1 MRRTSA
7 LFLLATSIPMV
18 SLMSIPCVAQQPSPS
33 APPVSAPQVP
43 PLRKREADLRVS
55 ARLVYLDVVVTDRS
69 GQPVPDL
76 KVSDFKLT
84 EDRASQRITS
94 FTEHIPA
101 ASKPATNP
109 LPPNTFMNTPA
120 DLQDTSRT
128 VLLFDT
134 VNTPI
139 TAQMY
144 ARTQILK
151 YLQERPTN
159 APIAVFLLDTQ
170 LHLLHGFNDD
180 PGDLRTDKLGKKLQP
195 RQSMFLPTSGMGS
208 MPGEM
213 QVRAQFREDA
223 LRNSFRS
230 LATYLSAFPGRK
242 NLIWL
247 TSDVPVGRNYG
258 FDPSSFDLFNTFT
271 ADMNGLAN
279 DLNLGR
285 VAIYPID
292 ARGLT
297 ADPGFDAS
305 RSGAPGFNTGRQIF
319 QLQRN
324 MILDDFAR
332 RTGGKAFYNTNG
344 ISEAMDEV
352 ETNGGR
358 YYTLTYAPTNP
369 DWRGETRRIDLRV
382 DHPGYALNYRRSY
395 IALNSNQPPPSAKP
409 NPKAPPVAPPDAL
422 HNAMALGAIAPFD
435 IRFRV
440 RTSFDPKPVDRKALA
455 ADPGTHLKGKWQ
467 KESARIYAL
476 HYEIDARTLQLATT
490 TDGHRTGNLQV
501 LATVYDDLGQL
512 ANSAVA
518 NLDLNFTPEQYERL
532 QQIPLSLDQKIAIP
546 VKSNFF
552 LRLGVHDVPSD
563 RIGALQVSVDAIR
576 SPAP

>member
-1 MRRTSA
+1 MRRPFA
-7 LFLLATSIPMV
+7 LFLLAVSIP
-18 SLMSIPCVAQQPSPS
+18 MSIPCVAQQG
-33 APPVSAPQVP
+33 APPASAPQVP

-55 ARLVYLDVVVTDRS
+55 ARLVYLDVVVTDHS
-69 GQPVPDL
+69 GQPVPGL

-94 FTEHIPA
+94 FTEHVPA
-101 ASKPATNP
+101 ALKPASNP
-109 LPPNTFMNTPA
+109 LPPNTFINTPA

-195 RQSMFLPTSGMGS
+195 RQSMFLPTSGIDS
-208 MPGEM
+208 MPGER

-258 FDPSSFDLFNTFT
+258 FDPGSFDLFNTFT
-271 ADMNGLAN
+271 ADMNGLAT

-297 ADPGFDAS
+297 ADFGFDAS
-305 RSGAPGFNTGRQIF
+305 RSGSPGLNTGRQIF

-369 DWRGETRRIDLRV
+369 DWRGETRRIDLQV
-382 DHPGYALNYRRSY
+382 DHPGYGLNYRRSY
-395 IALNSNQPPPSAKP
+395 LALANNQPPPNAKP
-409 NPKAPPVAPPDAL
+409 NPKVPPVVPPDAL
-422 HNAMALGAIAPFD
+422 HSAMALGAIAPFD

-440 RTSFDPKPVDRKALA
+440 QASFDPKPVDRKTLA

-467 KESARIYAL
+467 KESARIYSL
-476 HYEIDARTLQLATT
+476 HYDIDARTLQLATT
-490 TDGHRTGNLQV
+490 TDGHHTGSLQV

-518 NLDLNFTPEQYERL
+518 NLNLNFTPEQYERL

-563 RIGALQVSVDAIR
+563 RIGALQVSVDAIG

>member
-1 MRRTSA
+1 MRRIFA
-7 LFLLATSIPMV
+7 LFFLALNV
-18 SLMSIPCVAQQPSPS
+18 SCFAQQPATSPQ
-33 APPVSAPQVP
+33 QVP
-43 PLRKREADLRVS
+43 PLRKREPDIRVS
-55 ARLVYLDVVVTDRS
+55 ARLVYLDVVVTDAS

-76 KVSDFKLT
+76 KASDFALT
-84 EDRASQRITS
+84 EDRARQRITS
-94 FTEHIPA
+94 FTEHT
-101 ASKPATNP
+101 PATAKPTVAP
-109 LPPNTFMNTPA
+109 LPPNTFMNSPG
-120 DLQDTSRT
+120 DMQDTSRT
-128 VLLFDT
+128 VILFDT
-134 VNTPI
+134 VNTPV

-151 YLQERPTN
+151 YLDARPAN

-180 PGDLRTDKLGKKLQP
+180 PGDLHSGKLGKKLQP
-195 RQSMFLPTSGMGS
+195 RQSMFLPTSSGDS
-208 MPGEM
+208 MPGER

-223 LRNSFRS
+223 LRSSFRS

-247 TSDVPVGRNYG
+247 TSDVPVGQTYG
-258 FDPSSFDLFNTFT
+258 FDPANFDLFNTFT
-271 ADMNGLAN
+271 ADMNGLAD

-297 ADPGFDAS
+297 TDSGFDAS
-305 RSGAPGFNTGRQIF
+305 RSGPPALNSGRQGF

-324 MILDDFAR
+324 MLLDDFAR

-344 ISEAMDEV
+344 ISQAIDEV
-352 ETNGGR
+352 ETNGSR

-369 DWRGETRRIDLRV
+369 NWRGEMRRIELQV
-382 DHPGYALNYRRSY
+382 DHPGYVLNYRRSY
-395 IALNSNQPPPSAKP
+395 FARTTNPPLPGGKP

-422 HNAMALGAIAPFD
+422 HSAMALGAIAPFD

-440 RTSFDPKPVDRKALA
+440 QASFDPTPVDRKTLA
-455 ADPGTHLKGKWQ
+455 ANPGNHLQAKWQ
-467 KESARIYAL
+467 KESARVYAL
-476 HYEIDARTLQLATT
+476 HYDIDARNLQLASTP
-490 TDGHRTGNLQV
+490 DGHRTGGLQV
-501 LATVYDDLGQL
+501 LATVYDDMGQL

-518 NLDLNFTPEQYERL
+518 NLNLNFTADEYERL
-532 QQIPLSLDQKIAIP
+532 QKVPLSLDQKIAIP

-563 RIGALQVSVDAIR
+563 RIGALQVSVDAIG
-576 SPAP
+576 SPTP

>member
-1 MRRTSA
+1 MRRTFA
-7 LFLLATSIPMV
+7 LFFLA
-18 SLMSIPCVAQQPSPS
+18 LGIPCVAQQPAAPS
-33 APPVSAPQVP
+33 VPASAAQVP
-43 PLRKREADLRVS
+43 PLRKREPDLRVS
-55 ARLVYLDVVVTDRS
+55 ARLVYLDVVVTDHS

-84 EDRASQRITS
+84 EDRANQRITS
-94 FTEHIPA
+94 FTEHV
-101 ASKPATNP
+101 PATAKLAPNP

-151 YLQERPTN
+151 YLDARPAN

-180 PGDLRTDKLGKKLQP
+180 PSDLQSGKLGKKLQP
-195 RQSMFLPTSGMGS
+195 RQSMFLNSGGGS
-208 MPGEM
+208 MPGER

-247 TSDVPVGRNYG
+247 TSDVPVGQNYG
-258 FDPSSFDLFNTFT
+258 FDPANFDLFNTFT

-297 ADPGFDAS
+297 VDSGFDAS
-305 RSGAPGFNTGRQIF
+305 HSGPPALNSGRQTF

-324 MILDDFAR
+324 MLLDDFAR

-344 ISEAMDEV
+344 ISQAIDEV

-369 DWRGETRRIDLRV
+369 NWRGEMRRIDLQV
-382 DHPGYALNYRRSY
+382 DKPGYSLNYRRNY
-395 IALNSNQPPPSAKP
+395 LARTSNPPPPSSKP
-409 NPKAPPVAPPDAL
+409 DPKAPPVAPPDAL
-422 HNAMALGAIAPFD
+422 HSAMALGAIAPFD

-440 RTSFDPKPVDRKALA
+440 QTSLDPKPVDRKTLA

-467 KESARIYAL
+467 KESARIYTL
-476 HYEIDARTLQLATT
+476 HYEIDTRNLQLAVTP
-490 TDGHRTGNLQV
+490 DGHRTGSLQV
-501 LATVYDDLGQL
+501 LATIYDDLGQL

-518 NLDLNFTPEQYERL
+518 NLNLNFTSAEYERL
-532 QQIPLSLDQKIAIP
+532 QKVPLSLDQKIAVPI
-546 VKSNFF
+546 KSNFF

-563 RIGALQVSVDAIR
+563 RIGALQVSVDAIG